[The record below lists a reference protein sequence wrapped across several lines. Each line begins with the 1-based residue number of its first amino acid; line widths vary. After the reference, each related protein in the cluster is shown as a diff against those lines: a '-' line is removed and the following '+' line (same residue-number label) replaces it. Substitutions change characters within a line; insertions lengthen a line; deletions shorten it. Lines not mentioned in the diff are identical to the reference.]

1 VVQDLIDYLDYDM
14 EKREKEVKQRLP
26 AHMQMKKIQKHLP
39 SLSPDNQIVSA
50 EQDVDNSQSKTV
62 KT

>member
-1 VVQDLIDYLDYDM
+1 MVQDLIDYLDYDM

-26 AHMQMKKIQKHLP
+26 AHMQIKKIQKHLP

-50 EQDVDNSQSKTV
+50 E
-62 KT
+62 